1 MPQGQLTPAQRAN
14 SAKGINAY
22 WARFTPEQRSAEMKR
37 RFAVARKKLLA
48 ESKED
53 PIQPKHDQATRDRW
67 RRYKLKSRTARAST
81 ESPFPEEV
89 TSKSTTRTT
98 IRERLLAI
106 ENAVA
111 ALKAD
116 LGL

>member
-1 MPQGQLTPAQRAN
+1 MPMGQLTPEQRAN
-14 SAKGINAY
+14 STAGIHKY
-22 WARFTPEQRSAEMKR
+22 WAKFTPAQRSEEMKR
-37 RFAVARKKLLA
+37 RFAVARKKLLKN
-48 ESKED
+48 SLT
-53 PIQPKHDQATRDRW
+53 QPKHDAATRERW
-67 RRYKLKSRTARAST
+67 RQAKAKERTAQAST
-81 ESPFPEEV
+81 QSPFPPEV
-89 TSKSTTRTT
+89 MLNKYTTRTT

>member
-1 MPQGQLTPAQRAN
+1 MCPQGQLTPAQRAN

-22 WARFTPEQRSAEMKR
+22 WARFTPQQRSEEMKR

-48 ESKED
+48 KGD
-53 PIQPKHDQATRDRW
+53 PIKPMHDQATRDRW
-67 RRYKLKSRTARAST
+67 RKYKLKSRTAQAST
-81 ESPFPEEV
+81 ESPFPPDP
-89 TSKSTTRTT
+89 SGNAYTRTT